1 MLLQLQLEPGGSSL
15 DRTNKPKNKFFSLHC
30 SVIKSFSVS
39 NRAKE
44 AFTNEM
50 SFLHMERDDKGSSF
64 CLMLMLNVP

>member
-1 MLLQLQLEPGGSSL
+1 MDPLWIGQINQRIS
-15 DRTNKPKNKFFSLHC
+15 FFSLHC

-50 SFLHMERDDKGSSF
+50 YFLHMERDDKGSSF